1 MRAVAACPI
10 PLICGVGHETDVTLS
25 DMAADLRAA
34 TPTAAAEL
42 AAPARDE
49 LVTARRTLALRLQR
63 GVQRALD
70 RQAQRLDLLAHR
82 AGRPAARLSGEH
94 ERLAGLQRRMV
105 AAAARRLATPAEAL
119 PRLARRMSGATQ
131 HVLQRRRDVLEA
143 LGARLRAAHPQH
155 VLARGFAW
163 VTDANGQ
170 PVMRAGSLQPGQSV
184 QAVFADGRAQAEI
197 VSVQTGAAAQGQP
210 GGKDASA

>member
-1 MRAVAACPI
+1 
-10 PLICGVGHETDVTLS
+10 
-25 DMAADLRAA
+25 MASSPALEF
-34 TPTAAAEL
+34 AEL
-42 AAPARDE
+42 SHYQWLSVPAWVFDVDTLRMVWANDAALAYWRADSADE
-49 LVTARRTLALRLQR
+49 L
-63 GVQRALD
+63 
-70 RQAQRLDLLAHR
+70 
-82 AGRPAARLSGEH
+82 
-94 ERLAGLQRRMV
+94 
-105 AAAARRLATPAEAL
+105 
-119 PRLARRMSGATQ
+119 LARNFDDASPAMR
-131 HVLQRRRDVLEA
+131 
-143 LGARLRAAHPQH
+143 ARLRAAHPQH